1 LLRNKENTIELKK
14 DFDFSLSQY
23 FAVGINFKNS
33 DIEIRSDFSLNED
46 QQLQCLQMAAKAGF
60 NDFILLHTCN
70 RTEVYGIGEPQIAK
84 EILCEAVN
92 QPIEIFNQ
100 QQFLKQGND
109 AFEHIFSVAAG
120 LDSQILGDYE
130 VLGQF
135 KTACK
140 NAKRNNLMSPYFER
154 LTNTC
159 VQSSKEIKTNTDLSK
174 GTVSVSFAAVEKLM
188 TEYGNKAFSV
198 LVIGMGSFGQ
208 NVAKNIKNYLPN
220 ATVALSNR
228 TDAKAEKLASALDY
242 TAIPYQSVIEQAK
255 NFNAVLVC
263 AAPNDYLFTTQNFTK
278 GNIELML
285 DLCVPQSIEPNVAKA
300 FDVEIM
306 RLDDISALLNKTL
319 EKRKFFLPLA
329 EEIVTKNINEFGQW
343 LMVYL
348 NRDKILQLKNT
359 LLNIMDQCPH
369 LMDMEVA
376 KRNKMINVAINQLVQ
391 DIKLKPTS
399 EISIENAVQHF
410 IKTNHSILVEIKH

>member
-1 LLRNKENTIELKK
+1 MN
-14 DFDFSLSQY
+14 
-23 FAVGINFKNS
+23 
-33 DIEIRSDFSLNED
+33 
-46 QQLQCLQMAAKAGF
+46 
-60 NDFILLHTCN
+60 
-70 RTEVYGIGEPQIAK
+70 
-84 EILCEAVN
+84 
-92 QPIEIFNQ
+92 
-100 QQFLKQGND
+100 
-109 AFEHIFSVAAG
+109 
-120 LDSQILGDYE
+120 
-130 VLGQF
+130 
-135 KTACK
+135 
-140 NAKRNNLMSPYFER
+140 
-154 LTNTC
+154 
-159 VQSSKEIKTNTDLSK
+159 
-174 GTVSVSFAAVEKLM
+174 
-188 TEYGNKAFSV
+188 EYGNTTFNV

-228 TDAKAEKLASALDY
+228 TDAKSEKLASALGY

-263 AAPNDYLFTTQNFTK
+263 AAPNEYLFTTQNFTK

-285 DLCVPQSIEPNVAKA
+285 DLCVPQSIEPAVAKA
-300 FDVEIM
+300 FDLEIM

-329 EEIVTKNINEFGQW
+329 EEIVTKNINEFEQW

-369 LMDMEVA
+369 LMDMEIA

>member
-1 LLRNKENTIELKK
+1 LKK

-23 FAVGINFKNS
+23 FAIGINFKNS
-33 DIEIRSDFSLNED
+33 DLEIRSDFSLNEE
-46 QQLQCLQMAAKAGF
+46 QQIQCLQMASKAGF

-70 RTEVYGIGEPQIAK
+70 RTEMYGIGEPQIAK
-84 EILCEAVN
+84 EILCEVVN
-92 QPIEIFNQ
+92 QPVDTFNQ
-100 QQFLKQGND
+100 QQFLKQGNE

-188 TEYGNKAFSV
+188 NHYGNNVFHV
-198 LVIGMGSFGQ
+198 LVVGTGTFGK

-220 ATVALSNR
+220 ASVVLSNR
-228 TDAKAEKLASALDY
+228 TSSKAEKLAAELGYS
-242 TAIPYQSVIEQAK
+242 TIPYQSVVEQSK
-255 NFNAVLVC
+255 KFTAVLIC
-263 AAPNDYLFTTQNFTK
+263 AAPNEHLFTSQNFEK

-285 DLCVPQSIEPNVAKA
+285 DLCVPQSIAPTIEKE
-300 FDVEIM
+300 FDVEVM

-329 EEIVTKNINEFGQW
+329 EEIVSKNIQEFEQW

-348 NRDKILQLKNT
+348 NRDKILQLKNSI
-359 LLNIMDQCPH
+359 LHIMNQCPH

-391 DIKLKPTS
+391 DIKLKPS
-399 EISIENAVQHF
+399 SDINIENAIQHF
-410 IKTNHSILVEIKH
+410 IKINHSILVETKR

>member
-1 LLRNKENTIELKK
+1 MENN
-14 DFDFSLSQY
+14 FDFNLSQY

-33 DIEIRSDFSLNED
+33 DVAARSSFSLNEE
-46 QQLQCLQMAAKAGF
+46 QQLQCLQMATKAGF

-70 RTEVYGIGEPQIAK
+70 RTEIYGIGEAQIAK

-100 QQFLKQGND
+100 QQFSKHGNE

-135 KTACK
+135 KNACK
-140 NAKRNNLMSPYFER
+140 MAKRNGLMSPYFER

-159 VQSSKEIKTNTDLSK
+159 VQSSKEIKTTTDLSK

-188 TEYGNKAFSV
+188 NQYGNNVFDV
-198 LVIGMGSFGQ
+198 LVIGMGTFGK

-220 ATVALSNR
+220 ANAALANR
-228 TDAKAEKLASALDY
+228 TDSKAEKLASELGY
-242 TAIPYQSVIEQAK
+242 RAIPYQTVIEEANK
-255 NFNAVLVC
+255 FNAILVC
-263 AAPNDYLFTTQNFTK
+263 AAPADYLFTTQNFTK

-285 DLCVPQSIEPNVAKA
+285 DLCVPQSIAPDVNEA
-300 FDVEIM
+300 FQIEVM
-306 RLDDISALLNKTL
+306 KLDDISALLNKTL

-329 EEIVTKNINEFGQW
+329 EEIVTKNIQEFEQW
-343 LMVYL
+343 LTVYL

-359 LLNIMDQCPH
+359 LLGIMDQCPH
-369 LMDMEVA
+369 LMDMDIA
-376 KRNKMINVAINQLVQ
+376 KRNKMINVAINQLVSE
-391 DIKLKPTS
+391 IKLKTSS
-399 EISIENAVQHF
+399 EISIESAVQQF
-410 IKTNHSILVEIKH
+410 IKINHSVLVEIKR